1 MSLAVVYASGARNVR
16 DKRDHDPEL
25 ILRTI
30 LSRLKHL
37 DLTGKIHSMSSTMNS
52 PGGYADVF
60 TGFAKLGLYEIK
72 VAIKRLRVHILDDF
86 RLAKVVVS
94 ARLSEISINRECF
107 IRSVSCQGNAS
118 LVKIAPYKRS
128 PFPWIYIGKREIPS
142 VDFRV
147 DEKWHCA
154 ILHQQKPRL

>member
-86 RLAKVVVS
+86 RLAKVVVP
-94 ARLSEISINRECF
+94 AHLPRYQLIE
-107 IRSVSCQGNAS
+107 NALFMQYLAKEMRAWS
-118 LVKIAPYKRS
+118 KLHHTNVL
-128 PFPWIYIGKREIPS
+128 PFLI
-142 VDFRV
+142 
-147 DEKWHCA
+147 
-154 ILHQQKPRL
+154 